1 MSLMTISWVLMYF
14 IIKASCR
21 INNIRFTY
29 EKWYLNWKKG
39 VTLREKLILY
49 ALIQVPLGIMLM
61 IFRPLYDVLDD
72 FIFCII
78 S

>member
-1 MSLMTISWVLMYF
+1 MTIGWVLMYF
-14 IIKASCR
+14 IIKVYYRS
-21 INNIRFTY
+21 NDIRFPY
-29 EKWYLNWKKG
+29 EKRYLSWKKG
-39 VTLREKLILY
+39 VTIREKLIVS
-49 ALIQVPLGIMLM
+49 ALMQVPFAIMLM